1 MKINFIKKSPIGQY
15 IYILKRAVLF
25 VLIATGLQ
33 TPLVAQTPTYTQ
45 PSWWFGAAAGANFN
59 FYTGSAQNL
68 NSNLTVPKS
77 FQDGKGIGLFVAPLI
92 EFHRPTS
99 NWGVMLQVGYDNRSG
114 KFNQVINPCNCPA
127 DLSTKLSYI
136 TIEPSLRFAPFK
148 SRFYLFGGPRLAF
161 NMAKSFTYKV
171 GKNPDYPNQAENPDQ
186 KGDFS
191 DVNSMILSMQI
202 GAGYDIPLSAQANQ
216 TQFILS
222 PFVSFH
228 PYFGQAPRTI
238 ETWDVTTLRAG
249 IALKLGR
256 GSLIEPSEKVI
267 VPVVVP
273 LVLNPEARL
282 SVHAPANIPVERRVR
297 ETFPLRNYVFFDN
310 ESTEIS
316 DRYVLLKKSEVKSFD
331 ETQLEVFIPKNLS
344 GRSKRQMVV
353 YYNILNILG
362 NRMQNNPSTTIT
374 LVGSSANDP
383 ADGKLMAESIKT
395 YLVDVF
401 EIDGARITT
410 VGRDKPKIPSERPG
424 ATQDLDLLA
433 EGDRRVAIKSG
444 SAALLMEF
452 QSGSEAPLKPVEIV
466 TVQEAPLDS
475 YVTFDVGGGEEEK
488 YSSWTM
494 EIKDDKGVVQNFGP
508 YTKEKVSI
516 PGKTILGTRAQG
528 NYKVTMTGTAP
539 SGKKVSKDTTVHMVL
554 WTPPTN
560 EEGMRFSVIYEFNNS
575 KAIAMYEKYLTEV
588 VTPKIPKNGTVII
601 HGYTDVIGDEAYNQ
615 KLSLARA
622 NDVKSILESSLA
634 KAGRN
639 DVKFEVYGF
648 GEDENLVPF
657 ENKYPE
663 QRFYNRTVVIDI
675 IPHE

>member
-15 IYILKRAVLF
+15 IYILKSAVLF
-25 VLIATGLQ
+25 VLIATSLQ
-33 TPLVAQTPTYTQ
+33 TPLSAQTPTYTQ
-45 PSWWFGAAAGANFN
+45 PSWWFGAAAGANVN
-59 FYTGSAQNL
+59 FYSGSTQKL
-68 NSNLTVPKS
+68 NSDLTVPKS
-77 FQDGKGIGLFVAPLI
+77 FQKGLGIGLFLAPLI
-92 EFHRPTS
+92 EFHLPGS
-99 NWGVMLQVGYDNRSG
+99 MWGGMLQLGYDGRSA
-114 KFNQVINPCNCPA
+114 KYKQITNPCNCPA

-148 SRFYLFGGPRLAF
+148 SHFYLFGGPRLAF
-161 NMAKSFTYKV
+161 NMSKSFTYTV
-171 GKNPDYPNQAENPDQ
+171 GKNPNYPNQAENPDQ
-186 KGDFS
+186 KGDLS

-202 GAGYDIPLSAQANQ
+202 GAGYDIPISSASKQN
-216 TQFILS
+216 QFILS
-222 PFVSFH
+222 PFISFH

-362 NRMQNNPSTTIT
+362 NRMQKNPSTTIT
-374 LVGSSANDP
+374 LVGSSANNP
-383 ADGKLMAESIKT
+383 EDGKLMAESIKK

-424 ATQDLDLLA
+424 ATENNDLLVD
-433 EGDRRVAIKSG
+433 GDRKVAIES
-444 SAALLMEF
+444 SSTALLMEF
-452 QSGSEAPLKPVEIV
+452 QSGPEAPLKPVEIV

-475 YVTFDVGGGEEEK
+475 YITFDVGGEEEK

-528 NYKVTMTGTAP
+528 NYKVTMTGITP

-588 VTPKIPKNGTVII
+588 VTPKIPINGTVII
-601 HGYTDVIGDEAYNQ
+601 HGYTDVIGNEAYNQ

-634 KAGRN
+634 NTGRK

-648 GEDENLVPF
+648 GEDEGLAPF

>member
-1 MKINFIKKSPIGQY
+1 MNTHLTKTLRTALFSHIFA
-15 IYILKRAVLF
+15 LKRISLSI
-25 VLIATGLQ
+25 LIVVGFLTSLQGQ
-33 TPLVAQTPTYTQ
+33 TPKFSQ
-45 PSWWFGAAAGANFN
+45 PSWWFGVAAGANFN
-59 FYTGSAQNL
+59 FYTGSAQKL
-68 NSNLTVPKS
+68 NSDLTVPKS
-77 FQDGKGIGLFVAPLI
+77 FQDGKGIGLYVAPLI

-148 SRFYLFGGPRLAF
+148 SNFYLFGGPRLAF
-161 NMAKSFTYKV
+161 NMSKSFTYEV

-186 KGDFS
+186 KGDVS
-191 DVNSMILSMQI
+191 DANSMLVSMQI

-222 PFVSFH
+222 PFVAFH

-238 ETWDVTTLRAG
+238 ETWNVTTLRAG

-256 GSLIEPSEKVI
+256 GSLIEPLEKVK
-267 VPVVVP
+267 PAVVVP
-273 LVLNPEARL
+273 IVLNPEARL
-282 SVHAPANIPVERRVR
+282 SVNAPVNAPVKRRVR

-310 ESTEIS
+310 SSTKIS
-316 DRYVLLKKSEVKSFD
+316 DRYVLLNKSEVKNFD
-331 ETQLEVFIPKNLS
+331 ETQLEVNQPKTLS
-344 GRSKRQMVV
+344 GRSQRQMVV

-362 NRMQNNPSTTIT
+362 NRMQKNPSTTIT
-374 LVGSSANDP
+374 LVGSSANNP
-383 ADGKLMAESIKT
+383 EDGKLMAESIKK

-401 EIDGARITT
+401 GINGARITT
-410 VGRDKPKIPSERPG
+410 VGRDKPKIPSEKPG
-424 ATQDLDLLA
+424 ATQENGLLVD
-433 EGDRRVAIKSG
+433 GDRKVAIESN
-444 SAALLMEF
+444 SAVLLMEF
-452 QSGSEAPLKPVEIV
+452 QSGPEAPIEAAAI
-466 TVQEAPLDS
+466 QEAPLDS
-475 YVTFDVGGGEEEK
+475 YITFDVGGGKEE

-508 YTKEKVSI
+508 YTQEKISI

-539 SGKKVSKDTTVHMVL
+539 SGKKVSTDTTVHMVL
-554 WTPPTN
+554 WTPPKN
-560 EEGMRFSVIYEFNNS
+560 EEGTRFSVIYEFNNS

-601 HGYTDVIGDEAYNQ
+601 HGYTDVIGDAEYNQ

-634 KAGRN
+634 KAGRK
-639 DVKFEVYGF
+639 DVKFEMYGY
-648 GEDENLVPF
+648 GEDESLAPF